1 VTAAQPDAPLI
12 AVVDYGMG
20 NRRSVEKAL
29 LRVGARVER
38 TAQHDRL
45 LAADGLLLPGV
56 GAVPAAMRAI
66 RALDL
71 DGLLRERAAA
81 GTPLLG
87 ACMGM
92 QLLFD
97 GSEEHGGAEALGIVA
112 GSVRRL
118 RAPGRVLP
126 HVGWSEVAWTRP
138 HPLVE
143 GLPDPTALYHVH
155 TFACH
160 PSDEDVVLGW
170 AEHGERFASVIAQG
184 SVFGAQSHP
193 EKSSTHGLA
202 LLANFA
208 RLCARVKEK
217 AST

>member
-1 VTAAQPDAPLI
+1 MTDDTRAAPLI

-38 TAQHDRL
+38 TADPARL
-45 LAADGLLLPGV
+45 AAADGLLLPGV

-71 DGLLRERAAA
+71 EGPLREHAAA
-81 GTPLLG
+81 GRPLLG

-92 QLLFD
+92 QLLFE
-97 GSEEHGGAEALGIVA
+97 GSDEHGGSEALGIIPGA
-112 GSVRRL
+112 VRRL

-126 HVGWSEVAWTRP
+126 HMGWSEVRWARP
-138 HPLVE
+138 NPLTE

-160 PSDEDVVLGW
+160 PTDEDVVLGW
-170 AEHGERFASVIAQG
+170 AEHGERFASVVGQG
-184 SVFGAQSHP
+184 STFGAQSHP

-208 RLCARVKEK
+208 RLCARVKETSP
-217 AST
+217 A

>member
-1 VTAAQPDAPLI
+1 VTDRQHQPPLI

-29 LRVGARVER
+29 LRIGARTEL
-38 TAQHDRL
+38 TADHDRL
-45 LAADGLLLPGV
+45 MAADGLLLPGV

-66 RALDL
+66 RRLDL
-71 DGLLRERAAA
+71 DGLLRERAAS

-126 HVGWSEVAWTRP
+126 HMGWSEVSWAKAS
-138 HPLVE
+138 PLNE

-160 PSDEDVVLGW
+160 PAEEDVVLGW
-170 AEHGERFASVIAQG
+170 AEHGERFASVIGQG

-208 RLCARVKEK
+208 RLCAGVKETTP
-217 AST
+217 A

>member
-1 VTAAQPDAPLI
+1 MADRAPLI

-38 TAQHDRL
+38 TADHARL
-45 LAADGLLLPGV
+45 QAADGLLLPGV

-66 RALDL
+66 RKLDL
-71 DGLLRERAAA
+71 DGLLRERAAS

-97 GSEEHGGAEALGIVA
+97 GSEEHGGSEALGIVA
-112 GSVRRL
+112 GAVRRL

-126 HVGWSEVAWTRP
+126 HMGWSEVTWTRP
-138 HPLVE
+138 SPLTD
-143 GLPDPTALYHVH
+143 GLPQPTALYHVH

-160 PSDEDVVLGW
+160 PAEEDVVLGW
-170 AEHGERFASVIAQG
+170 AEHGERFASVVGQG

-202 LLANFA
+202 LLANFT
-208 RLCARVKEK
+208 RLCARVKE
-217 AST
+217 STPA